1 MVYLVGGYK
10 LTHKQALDWCTLR
23 DLDPPNGNI
32 TLFMNRWLRGK
43 GITQTRVLACDYHEE
58 TIYLVVTDRKI
69 DSHGTC
75 DNFEAFQE
83 SERALEIKEL
93 VNVGDVEFVT
103 VPNPY
108 GD

>member
-1 MVYLVGGYK
+1 
-10 LTHKQALDWCTLR
+10 
-23 DLDPPNGNI
+23 
-32 TLFMNRWLRGK
+32 
-43 GITQTRVLACDYHEE
+43 VLACDYHEE